1 MAVWNVI
8 QHDELSSAAA
18 SWTKSSIPNTYDY
31 LYLVASLRNDNATYA
46 PNFIPV
52 RLNGNSGTNYDY
64 TRLDSSGSTPATG
77 AYTGGTS
84 FTYGCMNPS
93 GTSTADIF
101 GVFEMWIMN
110 PNTAHQKTIIMQS
123 ESPRDATTSVKTSLV
138 GARFRITADIDEITI
153 YGPVL
158 GSSDISQYSTITLYG
173 INGAA

>member
-18 SWTKSSIPNTYDY
+18 SWTKSSIPTTYDY

-46 PNFIPV
+46 PNYIPV
-52 RLNGNSGTNYDY
+52 RLNGSSGTNYDY
-64 TRLDSSGSTPATG
+64 TNLQGV
-77 AYTGGTS
+77 YTSQYTAGTS
-84 FTYGCMNPS
+84 FKYCCMNPS
-93 GTSTADIF
+93 GTSTASIF

-110 PNTAHQKTIIMQS
+110 PNTAQQKSIIMKAN
-123 ESPRDATTSVKTSLV
+123 SPRDANAQVQNTLT
-138 GARFRITADIDEITI
+138 GGRFRITADIDEITI

-158 GSSDISQYSTITLYG
+158 GTSDISQYSTITLYG